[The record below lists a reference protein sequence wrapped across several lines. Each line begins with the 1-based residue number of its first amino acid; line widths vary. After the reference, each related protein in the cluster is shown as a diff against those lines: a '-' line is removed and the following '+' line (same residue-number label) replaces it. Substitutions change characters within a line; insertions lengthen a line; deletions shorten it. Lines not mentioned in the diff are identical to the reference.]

1 VTGDAGQDSSIDVN
15 KISGLALPGAQDG
28 NMGLSYAGSL
38 YKGLEPGD
46 SYSAR
51 FFFIN
56 RGNDDDTYTVTSVL
70 TQSASRWSKS
80 EINSNLSN
88 VSAWQMGS
96 VEVVAEPTS
105 ALALEEVTLSV
116 TVELS
121 GETAVD
127 YTRFSNAYA
136 GATYQD
142 EGNYG
147 GAQSIGPLFFKLEAE
162 GYSIKV
168 IDRQLTINAPA
179 SYSGDATDAVPG
191 SKIKYFII
199 LKNESTAVATS
210 INLMDVIPE
219 NCHLYYTDL
228 PSVTGAAS
236 YEWQGAENND
246 ATSQTSDA
254 VKYVITIPAEG
265 TITASYTVTID

>member
-1 VTGDAGQDSSIDVN
+1 
-15 KISGLALPGAQDG
+15 
-28 NMGLSYAGSL
+28 
-38 YKGLEPGD
+38 
-46 SYSAR
+46 
-51 FFFIN
+51 
-56 RGNDDDTYTVTSVL
+56 
-70 TQSASRWSKS
+70 
-80 EINSNLSN
+80 
-88 VSAWQMGS
+88 
-96 VEVVAEPTS
+96 VAEPTS
-105 ALALEEVTLSV
+105 ALALEEVTLNV

-147 GAQSIGPLFFKLEAE
+147 GAQSMGPFIFKLEAE
-162 GYSIKV
+162 GYSILV
-168 IDRQLTINAPA
+168 VDRQLTINAPA
-179 SYSGDATDAVPG
+179 GYSGDAADAIPG
-191 SKIKYFII
+191 SKIKYFIV

-210 INLMDVIPE
+210 INLTDVIPD

-236 YEWQGAENND
+236 YEWQGAEDND
-246 ATSQTSDA
+246 ATSQTADA